1 MASVTVTCLDVD
13 GNVATAGG
21 ELTPPI
27 TYLGLRIRHLN
38 LSVQDNGPNDLA
50 TGISWIDRERPP
62 DFSPCQTPA
71 PISNE
76 IVQGNFVVIDG
87 TP

>member
-1 MASVTVTCLDVD
+1 VD
-13 GNVATAGG
+13 GNIATAGG

-38 LSVQDNGPNDLA
+38 LTVRDNGSKDLA
-50 TGISWIDRERPP
+50 TRISWIDRERPP
-62 DFSPCQTPA
+62 DFSPCQAPA

-76 IVQGNFVVIDG
+76 VVQGNFVVTD
-87 TP
+87 TAP